1 MNRIREC
8 RQNKKLTLVQL
19 SEKLAEKQN
28 FEITADALGKYER
41 GKREPKLETWQK
53 LSDFFEVSIAYLQGL
68 TISEDEVIKL
78 LNDTYISDIETLK
91 TFKKLQNNVSTI
103 QEEAPIIQISH
114 SVDMYLIINKIP
126 LPLDVF
132 SISQLKKYPKEV
144 KDYWTKNFNFIFNDN
159 VDVNINIYSSLSKMS
174 SSEKNSLIEEI
185 NFCISV
191 KYLSASNTPISECFE
206 ESNSYHDMAIFQ
218 KKSEDLTRFGSKEE
232 IKSHITRI
240 ISDLNSFLSKL
251 NDLPDNPS
259 IKADIKK

>member
-1 MNRIREC
+1 MNRLKELRKENHYTLDDIE
-8 RQNKKLTLVQL
+8 KLTGIKRGTY
-19 SEKLAEKQN
+19 SN
-28 FEITADALGKYER
+28 YEN
-41 GKREPKLETWQK
+41 GNTEPKLETWQK

-144 KDYWTKNFNFIFNDN
+144 KNYWTKNFNFIFNDN

>member
-174 SSEKNSLIEEI
+174 SSEKIVL
-185 NFCISV
+185 
-191 KYLSASNTPISECFE
+191 L
-206 ESNSYHDMAIFQ
+206 
-218 KKSEDLTRFGSKEE
+218 KK
-232 IKSHITRI
+232 
-240 ISDLNSFLSKL
+240 
-251 NDLPDNPS
+251 
-259 IKADIKK
+259 